1 MELEEIKKRF
11 KELGII
17 YTDASSKE
25 SLEDV
30 IRIVEETD
38 KDPKMVGAM
47 LAVDGE
53 TDRKYFNTREKIL
66 AFLDS
71 KGLDIDGKIK
81 AMQAAQGADKTFY
94 TNVKTKEQQ
103 LESEIAMYLTYA
115 WVEYK

>member
-1 MELEEIKKRF
+1 MKNNVFSRPRIAVADNLKFDTIF
-11 KELGII
+11 KQDE
-17 YTDASSKE
+17 YTG
-25 SLEDV
+25 
-30 IRIVEETD
+30 IVEETD

-53 TDRKYFNTREKIL
+53 TDRKHFNTREKIL

-81 AMQAAQGADKTFY
+81 AMQSAQGADKTFY
-94 TNVKTKEQQ
+94 TNVKTKKQQ